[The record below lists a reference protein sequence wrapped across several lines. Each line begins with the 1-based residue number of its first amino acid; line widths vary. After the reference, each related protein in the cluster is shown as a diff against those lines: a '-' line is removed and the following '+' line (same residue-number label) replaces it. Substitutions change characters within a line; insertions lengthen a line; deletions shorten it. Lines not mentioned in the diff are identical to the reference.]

1 MKKTI
6 ADVESELGWYV
17 DQAAHSDKAAALAGM
32 AMLHAVRDFDR
43 TSERLTM
50 RMIWLTVAIAFLTV
64 FQIVI
69 ALVPLL
75 Y

>member
-1 MKKTI
+1 
-6 ADVESELGWYV
+6 
-17 DQAAHSDKAAALAGM
+17 M
-32 AMLHAVRDFDR
+32 AMLHAVPDFDR
-43 TSERLTM
+43 TSERLAM